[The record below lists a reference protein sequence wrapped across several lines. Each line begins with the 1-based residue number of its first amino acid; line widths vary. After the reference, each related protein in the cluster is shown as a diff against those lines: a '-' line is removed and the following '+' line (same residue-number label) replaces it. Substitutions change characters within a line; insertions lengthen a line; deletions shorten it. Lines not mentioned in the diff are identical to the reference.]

1 MREKTL
7 SEARFIWNLALFVDK
22 FRLIFLFRAS
32 DSLLIFQDV
41 KTGVKGRTR
50 GGSKESSSDELVTSV
65 TQSVTGVTR
74 DVTVKEEKVEGV
86 SVRMCEV
93 RVSPLERVKLETG
106 ESEAEVKP
114 DLGPEPDISPDM
126 TAAEVRR
133 E

>member
-1 MREKTL
+1 M
-7 SEARFIWNLALFVDK
+7 
-22 FRLIFLFRAS
+22 
-32 DSLLIFQDV
+32 
-41 KTGVKGRTR
+41 KGRTR

-65 TQSVTGVTR
+65 TQSVTQSVTR

-126 TAAEVRR
+126 TAAEAKR

>member
-1 MREKTL
+1 M
-7 SEARFIWNLALFVDK
+7 
-22 FRLIFLFRAS
+22 
-32 DSLLIFQDV
+32 
-41 KTGVKGRTR
+41 KGRTR

-126 TAAEVRR
+126 TAAEVKR

>member
-1 MREKTL
+1 M
-7 SEARFIWNLALFVDK
+7 
-22 FRLIFLFRAS
+22 
-32 DSLLIFQDV
+32 
-41 KTGVKGRTR
+41 KGRTR
-50 GGSKESSSDELVTSV
+50 GGSKESSSDELVT
-65 TQSVTGVTR
+65 SVTGVTR

-126 TAAEVRR
+126 TAAEVR
-133 E
+133 